1 MKLTVL
7 LWGCNQKLIEKIEHL
22 EASVYELQ
30 EAMKDIKKKKQKP
43 KQNQKPKDN

>member
-7 LWGCNQKLIEKIEHL
+7 LWGCNQKLIEKIEHV

-30 EAMKDIKKKKQKP
+30 EAIKDIFKKKQKP

>member
-30 EAMKDIKKKKQKP
+30 EAMKDIKKKNKQTKA
-43 KQNQKPKDN
+43 KAKSKT